1 LAERPLI
8 DLRIEDLLREFNRA
22 RRAHDARR
30 LIELRDELVHAPR
43 RAPWRSPRTCDRG
56 RGGRAGVATRG
67 ASMSDL
73 LTRSALRRA
82 LVVQTIAVGV
92 MLVAMASVLTV
103 ALKG

>member
-1 LAERPLI
+1 
-8 DLRIEDLLREFNRA
+8 
-22 RRAHDARR
+22 
-30 LIELRDELVHAPR
+30 
-43 RAPWRSPRTCDRG
+43 
-56 RGGRAGVATRG
+56 
-67 ASMSDL
+67 MSDL